1 MIPSARFGDIR
12 IIDTYE
18 DKVVCS
24 LYSLYENG
32 IENVASNKAFC
43 FFLLTELHHKL
54 SLHDSQVMSWNGDT
68 SREKA
73 KKLYNKLDE
82 TSHLFYRESRILL
95 RGTRKIQ
102 DSKEIEILPDEERFE
117 MISEKVIRDFNVSDI
132 ETLDETFQENAIL
145 EFSVTNI
152 QLIAHMAEGLLVEC

>member
-18 DKVVCS
+18 DKVICS

-43 FFLLTELHHKL
+43 LFLLTELHHKL
-54 SLHDSQVMSWNGDT
+54 SLHDSQVMSWNGAT

-73 KKLYNKLDE
+73 KSLYEKLDE
-82 TSHLFYRESRILL
+82 TSHVFYKESRVLL
-95 RGTRKIQ
+95 RGTRKVQ
-102 DSKEIEILPDEERFE
+102 GDQKGEILPDEERFE
-117 MISEKVIRDFNVSDI
+117 MIASKVIGDFEISDI
-132 ETLDETFQENAIL
+132 ETMDETFWENAIL

-152 QLIAHMAEGLLVEC
+152 QLVAHMTEGLLVEC